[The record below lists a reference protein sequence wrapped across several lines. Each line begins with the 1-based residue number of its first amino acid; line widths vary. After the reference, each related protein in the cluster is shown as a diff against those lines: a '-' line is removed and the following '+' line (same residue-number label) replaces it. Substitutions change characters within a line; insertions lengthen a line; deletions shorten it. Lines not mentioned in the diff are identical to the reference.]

1 MAEPQNPSK
10 CEENHIFS
18 LRSQRSK
25 KSNILSLAAATDTHF
40 LSLESATFG
49 QLGTDLSLQRT
60 ELDGFG
66 DSTVWATRDVA
77 IHSQT
82 LRKKIIFFPTF
93 IFLFHFIKKKKVNFF
108 FSSGG

>member
-1 MAEPQNPSK
+1 VKKPTFFPSDP
-10 CEENHIFS
+10 NV
-18 LRSQRSK
+18 QK

-82 LRKKIIFFPTF
+82 LRKKIIFFQLSFSFPF
-93 IFLFHFIKKKKVNFF
+93 YKKKWCLC
-108 FSSGG
+108 